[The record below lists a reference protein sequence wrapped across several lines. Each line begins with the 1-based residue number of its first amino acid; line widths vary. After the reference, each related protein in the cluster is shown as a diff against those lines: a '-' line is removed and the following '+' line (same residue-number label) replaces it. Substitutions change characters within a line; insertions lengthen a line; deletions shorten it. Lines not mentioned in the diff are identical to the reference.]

1 MVSKEDLAGTV
12 DTVLREALKLPDAGR
27 ILTKQRLHGD
37 FSRAWEAQAKA
48 EAELGWSM
56 LSQESTIAALGAVLK
71 RLQSSGKAK
80 AKL

>member
-12 DTVLREALKLPDAGR
+12 EKVLREALKLPDPGR

-37 FSRAWEAQAKA
+37 LSHAWEAQAKA

-56 LSQESTIAALGAVLK
+56 LSQDSTVAALGAVLK
-71 RLQSSGKAK
+71 RLQSASRPK